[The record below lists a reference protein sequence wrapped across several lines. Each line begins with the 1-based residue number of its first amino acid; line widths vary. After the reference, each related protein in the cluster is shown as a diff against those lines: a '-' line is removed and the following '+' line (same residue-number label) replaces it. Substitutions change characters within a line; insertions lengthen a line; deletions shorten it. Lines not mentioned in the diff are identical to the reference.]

1 MPTKR
6 RLILITGASGAIG
19 QALALKY
26 ARPGHHLLLQGRRL
40 QPLTAL
46 AEQCRKQGASAE
58 CQIVD
63 LADAQARQNWL
74 EQLRDDAL
82 PDLIIANAGMNISNN
97 GDGEDSSQS
106 QQLLEVNLLAPM
118 EMASQLSPAM
128 QARGSG
134 QLVFISSLAA
144 WYGLPVTPS
153 YCASKAGLKA
163 YGEALRG
170 WLAPYG
176 VGVTVVMPGYVSS
189 PMADAMLGPK
199 PWQWSAERAARV
211 IYRGI
216 ERNKAR
222 ISFPFPLNIGSWCLA
237 VLPSAVSQQL
247 VTRLGYASQ
256 HSNSK
261 HSNKKH
267 SNKKHNGKAP

>member
-1 MPTKR
+1 MPAQR

-19 QALALKY
+19 QALALEY
-26 ARPGHHLLLQGRRL
+26 ACPGHHLLLQGRRR
-40 QPLTAL
+40 QPLEAL
-46 AEQCRKQGASAE
+46 AEQCRQQGASAE
-58 CQIVD
+58 LQILD
-63 LADAQARQNWL
+63 LADAKARYSWL
-74 EQLRDDAL
+74 EQLCGESL
-82 PDLIIANAGMNISNN
+82 PDLIIANAGINISNA
-97 GDGEDSSQS
+97 GDGEEPSHS
-106 QQLLEVNLLAPM
+106 QQLLDVNLSAPM
-118 EMASQLSPAM
+118 AMASQLCPAM
-128 QARGSG
+128 RARGSG

-199 PWQWSAERAARV
+199 PWEWTPERAARV
-211 IYRGI
+211 IRRGA
-216 ERNKAR
+216 ERNRAR

-237 VLPSAVSQQL
+237 VLPAAISQRL
-247 VTRLGYASQ
+247 VIWLGYGSQ
-256 HSNSK
+256 HSDSK
-261 HSNKKH
+261 HSGSK
-267 SNKKHNGKAP
+267 P